1 MNAVTLNQQGVR
13 EMWGWIREGLDRI
26 QRKTDP
32 DWIPEDVWV
41 DLMAGTAV
49 CRVYRD
55 ANNDDVGFVILQRMD
70 YKHGTSL
77 FVWCMVGELAKLK
90 DDLLL
95 DLEAN
100 ARAIG
105 AKTIMAK
112 SPRKGYARV
121 GFKVKDIVYER
132 EVPNG

>member
-13 EMWGWIREGLDRI
+13 EMWGWIRAGLERI
-26 QRKTDP
+26 RRKTDP
-32 DWIPEDVWV
+32 DWLPEDVWV

-55 ANNDDVGFVILQRMD
+55 SNNDDVGFVILQRMD
-70 YKHGTSL
+70 YKHGASL
-77 FVWCMVGELAKLK
+77 FVWCMAGDLWSLK

-121 GFKVKDIVYER
+121 GFKVKEIVYER